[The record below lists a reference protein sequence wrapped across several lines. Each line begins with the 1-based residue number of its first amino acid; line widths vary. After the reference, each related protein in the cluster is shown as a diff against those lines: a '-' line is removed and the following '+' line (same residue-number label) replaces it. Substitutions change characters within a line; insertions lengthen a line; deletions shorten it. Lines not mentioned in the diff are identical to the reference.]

1 MSEKITKLSSILL
14 WVLMG
19 LSVIFAILFYVG
31 GVVPGTEGT
40 RYEEPKVTNSFIV
53 FAYILLT
60 VTVLVLLFFALR
72 NYVLNPKS
80 LKGML
85 IALGIVAVLIGLSAL
100 LADNTVLN
108 LPHYKGSDNVPR
120 TLFWTDI
127 GLFVAYFLLAGAFL
141 AIIYSVVSKYFK
153 K

>member
-1 MSEKITKLSSILL
+1 MSEKITRLTTILL

-19 LSVIFAILFYVG
+19 LTVVFAILFYVG

-40 RYEEPKVTNSFIV
+40 RYEEPKVTNSFIL
-53 FAYILLT
+53 FAYILLGLS
-60 VTVLVLLFFALR
+60 VLTLIFFALR
-72 NYVLNPKS
+72 NYILNPKS
-80 LKGML
+80 LRGVL
-85 IALGIVAVLIGLSAL
+85 IALGVAAVLVALAAL
-100 LADNTVLN
+100 LADDTVLN

-127 GLFVAYFLLAGAFL
+127 GLYVAYFLLAGAFL
-141 AIIYSVVSKYFK
+141 TIIYSVISKYFK

>member
-1 MSEKITKLSSILL
+1 MSERITKLSSILL

-19 LSVIFAILFYVG
+19 LTVLFAILFYVG
-31 GVVPGTEGT
+31 GAVPGTEGT
-40 RYEEPKVTNSFIV
+40 RYEEPRVTNSFIV
-53 FAYILLT
+53 FAYILLA
-60 VTVLVLLFFALR
+60 VTLLMLAFFALR
-72 NYVLNPKS
+72 NYVMNPKG

-85 IALGIVAVLIGLSAL
+85 IALGILAVLIGLAAL
-100 LADNTVLN
+100 LADNTVLD

-127 GLFVAYFLLAGAFL
+127 GLYVAYFLLAGAFL
-141 AIIYSVVSKYFK
+141 TIIYSVVSKYFK

>member
-1 MSEKITKLSSILL
+1 MSEKITRITSILL
-14 WVLMG
+14 WILMG
-19 LSVIFAILFYVG
+19 LTVIFAILFYIG

-40 RYEEPKVTNSFIV
+40 RYQEPKVTNSFIV
-53 FAYILLT
+53 FAYILLA
-60 VTVLVLLFFALR
+60 VTILTLLFFAFR
-72 NYVLNPKS
+72 NYVMNPKG
-80 LKGML
+80 LRGVL
-85 IALGIVAVLIGLSAL
+85 IALGVVAVLVGISTL
-100 LADNTVLN
+100 LNDNTVLD

>member
-1 MSEKITKLSSILL
+1 MSERITKLSSILL

-19 LSVIFAILFYVG
+19 LTVLFAILFYVG
-31 GVVPGTEGT
+31 GAVPGTEGT
-40 RYEEPKVTNSFIV
+40 RYEEPRVTNSFIV
-53 FAYILLT
+53 FAYILLA
-60 VTVLVLLFFALR
+60 VTLLMLAFFALR
-72 NYVLNPKS
+72 NYVMNPKG

-85 IALGIVAVLIGLSAL
+85 IALGILAVLIGLAAL
-100 LADNTVLN
+100 LADNTVLD

-127 GLFVAYFLLAGAFL
+127 GLYVAYFLLAGAFL
-141 AIIYSVVSKYFK
+141 TIIYSVVSQYFK

>member
-19 LSVIFAILFYVG
+19 LTVVFAILFYVG

-53 FAYILLT
+53 YAYILLA
-60 VTVLVLLFFALR
+60 VTVLTLLFFAVR
-72 NYVLNPKS
+72 NYIKNPKG
-80 LKGML
+80 LRGVL
-85 IALGIVAVLIGLSAL
+85 IALGVVAVLVGIASL
-100 LADNTVLN
+100 LADNTVLD
-108 LPHYKGSDNVPR
+108 LPHYKGSDNVPT

-127 GLFVAYFLLAGAFL
+127 GLYVAYFLLAGAFL
-141 AIIYSVVSKYFK
+141 TIIYSVVSKYFK

>member
-1 MSEKITKLSSILL
+1 MSERITKLSSILL

-19 LSVIFAILFYVG
+19 LTVLFAILFYVG

-40 RYEEPKVTNSFIV
+40 RYEEPRVTNSFIV
-53 FAYILLT
+53 FAYILLA
-60 VTVLVLLFFALR
+60 VTLLMLAFFALR
-72 NYVLNPKS
+72 NYVMNPKG

-85 IALGIVAVLIGLSAL
+85 IALGILAVLIGLAAL
-100 LADNTVLN
+100 LADNTVLD

-127 GLFVAYFLLAGAFL
+127 GLYVAYFLLAGAFL
-141 AIIYSVVSKYFK
+141 TIIYSVVSKYFK